1 LKDIPALKKEEAQLV
16 NGLTV
21 SILILSLVS
30 SLGEGRRVKGEMMDP
45 NLLIPPSS
53 CSPRLGLDGGMK
65 RNDMNERTMKSSRK
79 ERK

>member
-1 LKDIPALKKEEAQLV
+1 LKDIPALKKEEARLV

-21 SILILSLVS
+21 SILILSIVS
-30 SLGEGRRVKGEMMDP
+30 SLGEGRRVKGEMMNP
-45 NLLIPPSS
+45 NLLI
-53 CSPRLGLDGGMK
+53 PRLGLDGGMK